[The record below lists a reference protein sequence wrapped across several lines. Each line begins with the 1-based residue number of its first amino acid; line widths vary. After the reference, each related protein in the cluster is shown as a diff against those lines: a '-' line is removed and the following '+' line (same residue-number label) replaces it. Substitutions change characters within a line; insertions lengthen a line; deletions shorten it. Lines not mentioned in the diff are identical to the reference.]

1 MDNKY
6 KLTNFINIRFPL
18 EGMALELWTFI
29 ITHNWLWVLLFY
41 VILAIVIFLNRKK
54 FQLEA
59 KFILMY
65 KTKWG
70 ISFINKFADK
80 NKEFVKLV
88 GYSAIG
94 IGFVGMIAIIGFFIK
109 GLYELIFVP
118 SAAPTMSLVIPGV
131 QIPGSPIFVPFWYG
145 IIALFCVVLFH
156 EFGHGIIARA
166 HGIKIQSTGI
176 VFFGPIIG
184 AFVEPDEK
192 QLTKQSSHVQ
202 HSVFAAGPFFNVILA
217 AAVLGILFLICNPL
231 LSTMVNPTGVTF
243 TNIQKGFPAEV
254 YGLEKDV
261 TYTAVNG
268 VPIADSNALVNELSC
283 VRPDQAVTFVSSG
296 KNVTV
301 ITTANP
307 SDHTK
312 GYLGVTGITT
322 NYVLKSEV
330 WWYKGI
336 YYFLFVLTNLFEWI
350 FMLSLGIGL
359 ANLLPLGPVD
369 GGRMLHI
376 GLSDI
381 QGKEKGTKT
390 WIRVSI
396 ITLVVLLILVL
407 VPIIK
412 SVLFKM

>member
-1 MDNKY
+1 MVS
-6 KLTNFINIRFPL
+6 
-18 EGMALELWTFI
+18 ALWTFI
-29 ITHNWLWVLLFY
+29 IAHEWIWVLLFY

-54 FQLEA
+54 FQVEA

-70 ISFINKFADK
+70 IKFINKFADK

-94 IGFVGMIAIIGFFIK
+94 IGFLGMIAIVGFFIK

-118 SAAPTMSLVIPGV
+118 SALPTMSLVIPGV

-145 IIALFCVVLFH
+145 IIALFCVVVFH

-202 HSVFAAGPFFNVILA
+202 HSVFAAGPFFNALLA
-217 AAVLGILFLICNPL
+217 AAVLLVLLLIFNPL
-231 LSTMVNPTGVTF
+231 LSTMVDPTGVTF
-243 TNIQKGFPAEV
+243 TSLQKGYPAET
-254 YGLEKDV
+254 YGLEKGV
-261 TYTAVNG
+261 TYTQVNG
-268 VPIADSNALVNELSC
+268 VPIKDSTTLVSELSC
-283 VRPDQAVTFVSSG
+283 VKPNQTVTFVNSE
-296 KNVTV
+296 KNVTM
-301 ITTANP
+301 ITTASP
-307 SDHTK
+307 DDKTK
-312 GYLGVTGITT
+312 GYIGVTGIKT
-322 NYVLKSEV
+322 NYVLKSEA
-330 WWYKGI
+330 WWYKGV
-336 YYFLFVLTNLFEWI
+336 YYLLFILTNLLEWI

-376 GLSDI
+376 GLTDI
-381 QGKEKGTKT
+381 QGKEKGYKT
-390 WIRVSI
+390 WVRVSI